1 MNWPLFHF
9 LWKLDLAT
17 SGKGGVGPYI
27 SICVIVCFIGV
38 SSANVQ
44 GGMMG
49 ELSFMHPE
57 LIQVNSAEFSLNVL
71 SVHFPIILL
80 YILIQ
85 NGTMFCSPFLLVG
98 LQQGLLTSV
107 LRLLTKAAFEKSDNG
122 LRKGACRYIFFNDE
136 EKCWFHSL
144 HLLVGD
150 LLRTWCFILWI
161 SPILYAFLICYSVH
175 NCKAQ
180 HENWG
185 DTKIEL

>member
-1 MNWPLFHF
+1 
-9 LWKLDLAT
+9 
-17 SGKGGVGPYI
+17 
-27 SICVIVCFIGV
+27 
-38 SSANVQ
+38 
-44 GGMMG
+44 MG

-85 NGTMFCSPFLLVG
+85 NGTMFCSPFLPVG

-150 LLRTWCFILWI
+150 LLRLHFFNDVLPYHELVLFYMLFSYAIVFIIAKL
-161 SPILYAFLICYSVH
+161 SMR
-175 NCKAQ
+175 
-180 HENWG
+180 
-185 DTKIEL
+185 IERIQKLSFKLC